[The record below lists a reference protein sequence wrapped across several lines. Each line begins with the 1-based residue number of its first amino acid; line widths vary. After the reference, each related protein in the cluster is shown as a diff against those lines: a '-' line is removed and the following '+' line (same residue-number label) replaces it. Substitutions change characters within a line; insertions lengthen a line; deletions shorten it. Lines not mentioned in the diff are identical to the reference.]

1 MSTTDQSIK
10 VTMSYARC
18 HAIGTNTQ
26 KQCCSRGVIK
36 YGGLCK
42 SHYDRSLQ
50 PVKVNTKSEL
60 AKSKAE
66 LAKWMPDERERVL
79 AATTRVLSELK
90 KCTKENTEMSTQIE
104 SLTKENEF
112 MTTQIKSLNEEMND
126 MARKQN
132 EPVVVVKDL
141 ACPRLADEIR
151 QLKQQLFESQQKVTL
166 MYEDYNVYQEIR
178 NFEEIQSILM
188 ARYMADNHYE
198 LFKMIR
204 NDPEEAIPYLG
215 DNPAMQYQFLRERR
229 NKFCHPTESA
239 KEQCSP

>member
-1 MSTTDQSIK
+1 MSTKITTE
-10 VTMSYARC
+10 TMTTYTYPRC
-18 HAIGTNTQ
+18 SAIGTNTN
-26 KQCCSRGVIK
+26 KQCCSRGSIK

-42 SHYDRSLQ
+42 PHYDRSLK
-50 PVKVNTKSEL
+50 PVKVMVDIKS
-60 AKSKAE
+60 AKSE

-79 AATTRVLSELK
+79 AATTRVLNELK
-90 KCTKENTEMSTQIE
+90 KCTKENGEMNIQIE

-178 NFEEIQSILM
+178 NFEEIQSTLM